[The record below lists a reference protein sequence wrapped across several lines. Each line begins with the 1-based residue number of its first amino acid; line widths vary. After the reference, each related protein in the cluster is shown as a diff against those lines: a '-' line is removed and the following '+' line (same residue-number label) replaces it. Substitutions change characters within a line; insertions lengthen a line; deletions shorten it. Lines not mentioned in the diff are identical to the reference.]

1 MSLTNFQKVDHFN
14 KTFGVTTHNTLQK
27 NIFDKD
33 PKLVQLRLD
42 LITEEV
48 QELKDAIKE
57 KDMNETI
64 DALTDILYVVYG
76 AGSSFG
82 INLDKS
88 FDIVHESNMSKLC
101 RNEEVAKE
109 TVEWYKK
116 EYEEGRLPYDTPTYR
131 KDDKSDKYIV
141 YNESTGKIIKSREY
155 NAVNF
160 SKFKEKI
167 DNTIKDKSK
176 RKSKQKTPSK
186 NRRKS
191 KNKSEEKTV
200 VKSEEETTV
209 KSEEEPSGKSEEETT
224 VKSEE
229 EPSGKSEEETTG
241 KSEEEEIDLK
251 SEEFLQNKLV
261 NEIEYEKFDEKTYYK
276 KEDSIFDDEDYK
288 IDDSMYPDSEDKY
301 IEVPVNFEDVHPL
314 MQEMIMTDPT
324 IMFGIGGAIED
335 ENLLKHTLIA
345 GANYKFMFNNDM
357 VIKAWRKYKL
367 DRFYKNEKIIRFFRS
382 LASE

>member
-116 EYEEGRLPYDTPTYR
+116 EYEEGRLPYDTPAYR

-191 KNKSEEKTV
+191 KNKSEEEPS
-200 VKSEEETTV
+200 VKSEEKPPV
-209 KSEEEPSGKSEEETT
+209 KSEEEPS

-229 EPSGKSEEETTG
+229 EPSVKSEEEPSVKSEEETAI

-251 SEEFLQNKLV
+251 SEEYLQNKLV